1 MLRHYRRWY
10 SWFYWSL
17 LSTILYNILT
27 GRCFSLSGVMDRR
40 GIAFIS
46 GKSQHGGTKASRFEC
61 SRMDNTVDELSKHK
75 FRAHFHIPD
84 SIYIQLS
91 NEEALSID
99 KLPHNMIYFM
109 KEQFVIL
116 MGCNV
121 LDTLYQLDLS
131 LLEIL
136 FVYTIKMSLKE

>member
-1 MLRHYRRWY
+1 
-10 SWFYWSL
+10 
-17 LSTILYNILT
+17 
-27 GRCFSLSGVMDRR
+27 MDKR

-109 KEQFVIL
+109 KEQFVVGLRLPIP
-116 MGCNV
+116 
-121 LDTLYQLDLS
+121 Y
-131 LLEIL
+131 LLKQFLHFFEISPT
-136 FVYTIKMSLKE
+136 FIHPNII